1 MENQKV
7 QAKKHILNYG
17 ILLGIVSIVLGVI
30 MYVTNSH
37 LEPGVIFAVI
47 GFLIL
52 VAVISLAI
60 KAFKK
65 DNGGYLSLGEALK
78 VGVGTAVIGAI
89 ISAIWMFVLITF
101 IEPDYMAQVMEIQQ
115 EKMLEMNPNMTEAQI
130 QSAMDISA
138 KFSSPWII
146 TAFAI
151 LQNLFFGFIIAL
163 VAGLVMKKEN
173 PYKS

>member
-1 MENQKV
+1 MENQKA
-7 QAKKHILNYG
+7 QAKKPILNYG

-37 LEPGVIFAVI
+37 LEPSVIFAII
-47 GFLIL
+47 GFVIL
-52 VAVISLAI
+52 AVIISLAI

-65 DNGGYLSLGEALK
+65 DNGGYLSVGEALK
-78 VGVGTAVIGAI
+78 VGVGTALVGGL
-89 ISAIWMFVLITF
+89 ISAVWMLILINF
-101 IEPDYMAQVMEIQQ
+101 IEPDYMAQVMEVQQ
-115 EKMLEMNPNMTEAQI
+115 EKMVEMNPNMTDAQI
-130 QSAMDISA
+130 KTAMEMSA

-151 LQNLFFGFIIAL
+151 LQSLFFGFIIAL
-163 VAGLVMKKEN
+163 VAGLIMKKEN

>member
-1 MENQKV
+1 MENQKA
-7 QAKKHILNYG
+7 QAKKPILNYG

-30 MYVTNSH
+30 MYVTNNH
-37 LEPGVIFAVI
+37 LEPGIVFAVL

-52 VAVISLAI
+52 IAIITMAI
-60 KAFKK
+60 KAYKK

-78 VGVGTAVIGAI
+78 VGVGTAVIGAL
-89 ISAIWMFVLITF
+89 ISAVWMFILITF
-101 IEPDYMAQVMEIQQ
+101 IEPDYMAQVMELQQ
-115 EKMLEMNPNMTEAQI
+115 EKMVEMNPNMTDAQI
-130 QSAMDISA
+130 QSAMDISS

-163 VAGLVMKKEN
+163 VAGLIMKKEN